1 MICAAPTT
9 RLRIFL
15 VIDIVS
21 DTMLSE
27 PLSAEELPITM
38 GRLRVKSEMK
48 ISYCTVRKTLR
59 GLDHVM
65 SLPHSPEL
73 SCPTLCPGRGL
84 DLCSRGCAQHL
95 SGPAPARARSPCLIG
110 STQAGSSQGQGL
122 C

>member
-1 MICAAPTT
+1 M
-9 RLRIFL
+9 
-15 VIDIVS
+15 IDIVS

-38 GRLRVKSEMK
+38 GRLRVKSKMK

-73 SCPTLCPGRGL
+73 SCPTPWPGWGL

-95 SGPAPARARSPCLIG
+95 SGRAPARARSPCLIG
-110 STQAGSSQGQGL
+110 STQAGSSRRQGL